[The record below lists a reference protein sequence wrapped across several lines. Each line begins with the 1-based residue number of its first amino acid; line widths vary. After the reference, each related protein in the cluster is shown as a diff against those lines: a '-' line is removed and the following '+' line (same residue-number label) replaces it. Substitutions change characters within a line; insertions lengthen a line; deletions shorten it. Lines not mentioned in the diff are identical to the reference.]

1 MPILAAILALAV
13 IATQATP
20 TPASVLAR
28 YVQAVGGE
36 AALVAIKT
44 RVTEGEFDNGRGL
57 KTRYRVVEQ
66 APNMRLTLIGA
77 DPIDSPSGSGRGYD
91 GARGWDK
98 SFIGT
103 GLRALEGRELA
114 DAARD
119 ADMLRPLHLAEDC
132 GSTAVEKTPA
142 QNIVVCQLKAGGVVR
157 HAFDTTTGLLEAQD
171 IEAGPRKVHISYED
185 YRAIDGVKLPFK
197 THIDVAGATI
207 KYDASSIKHNQ
218 AVDRAV
224 FQQPRS

>member
-1 MPILAAILALAV
+1 MSTLAAILALAV
-13 IATQATP
+13 IAAQANP

-28 YVQAVGGE
+28 YVQALGGE
-36 AALVAIKT
+36 AALRAIKT

-57 KTRYRVVEQ
+57 RARYRIVEES
-66 APNMRLTLIGA
+66 PDKRVTIIGT
-77 DPIDSPSGSGRGYD
+77 DPIDAATGSGRGYD
-91 GARGWDK
+91 GVKGWDK

-119 ADMLRPLHLAEDC
+119 ADMLRPLHLLDDC
-132 GSTAVEKTPA
+132 DSTTVEKAPA
-142 QNIVVCQLKAGGVVR
+142 HIVIVCKGKAGGMVR
-157 HAFDTTTGLLEAQD
+157 HAFDTKTGLLATQD

-185 YRAIDGVKLPFK
+185 YRAIDAITLPFK

-218 AVDRAV
+218 AVDRAA
-224 FQQPRS
+224 FQQPKQ